1 MRRLLRHTPSPA
13 MIVALIALFVAL
25 GGVGYAATRIGSAQI
40 KNNSIRTQDIHNRT
54 IRGKDIRGNTVAA
67 KQIKDPESY
76 HEVGSPGQPGFKNGA
91 KNFVPV
97 DAQGKPLANPYST
110 TAFLKD
116 NEGFVHLR
124 GTLSAVDTGKVA
136 FTLPAR
142 YRPRKILDI
151 GVIAGNFSSGNSIG
165 YVYVHPN
172 GDVEVGGVK
181 GAANYALDSVS
192 FLAGG

>member
-1 MRRLLRHTPSPA
+1 

-40 KNNSIRTQDIHNRT
+40 KNNSIRTQDIRNGT
-54 IRGKDIRGNTVAA
+54 IRGKDVRRNTIAA
-67 KQIKDPESY
+67 KQIKDPERY
-76 HEVGSPGQPGFKNGA
+76 HEVGTPGEPAFKNGTT
-91 KNFVPV
+91 NFVPV
-97 DAQGKPLANPYST
+97 DDQGKPLANPYST

-124 GTLSAVDTGKVA
+124 GTLAAKDAGKVA
-136 FTLPAR
+136 FTLPSR

-151 GVIAGNFSSGNSIG
+151 AVIAGNFSAGNSIG
-165 YVYVHPN
+165 YIYVHPN